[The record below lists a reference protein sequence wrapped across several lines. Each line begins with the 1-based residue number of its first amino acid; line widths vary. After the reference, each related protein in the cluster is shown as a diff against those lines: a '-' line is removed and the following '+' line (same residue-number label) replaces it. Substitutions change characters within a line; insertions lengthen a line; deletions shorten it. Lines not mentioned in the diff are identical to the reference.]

1 MKKIMTLLDKIVEYF
16 TQIKENFTQ
25 SSDVDNECNYYFIA
39 LITIV
44 VLIIALIIVGMNDFL
59 KKSNKNI

>member
-25 SSDVDNECNYYFIA
+25 SDVDNECNYYFIA

-44 VLIIALIIVGMNDFL
+44 VLIIALIIVGMIDFL
-59 KKSNKNI
+59 KKK